1 MQRLIIIII
10 IDFEVVVVNS
20 QGEKR
25 IRSYTSGC
33 VQVWRLMISQ
43 LLGIELEIKMFEH

>member
-1 MQRLIIIII
+1 MQRFIII

-33 VQVWRLMISQ
+33 VQVWRLTDKPTSR
-43 LLGIELEIKMFEH
+43 HRT